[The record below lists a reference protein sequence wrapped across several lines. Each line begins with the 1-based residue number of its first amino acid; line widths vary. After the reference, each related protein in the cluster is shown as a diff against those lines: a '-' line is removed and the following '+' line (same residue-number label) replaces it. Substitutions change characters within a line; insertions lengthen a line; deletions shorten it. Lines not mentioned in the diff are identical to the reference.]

1 MPLYGDIMPQD
12 LHELPRFRDGLSY
25 VYLERCRIE
34 QDERS
39 IACYDLEGVTKIPC
53 ASLAV
58 IMLGPGVS
66 ISHEAIKTV
75 AQNGCLIVWSGE
87 EGVRFYAQGMGE
99 TRSSYKLIRQAAL
112 VSDPVQRLDVVRKM
126 YMMRF
131 KDIEGVEHHDLEELR
146 GMEGVRVR
154 TAYAQASKR
163 YDVAWSGRNYKRE
176 SWGSADTINRAL
188 SSANACLYGVC
199 HAAIVTAGY
208 SPALGFIHNG
218 KQLSF
223 VYDIADLYKT
233 ETTIPVAFK
242 VTAEG
247 NGDLERRIR
256 LELRDSFRENRI
268 LARIVD
274 DINELMGE
282 KDDRKDKDNFSED
295 AATPTPL
302 WNENEEELS
311 ERMGNAHHDS

>member
-1 MPLYGDIMPQD
+1 MPQD
-12 LHELPRFRDGLSY
+12 LHELPKFRDGLSY
-25 VYLERCRIE
+25 LYLERCKIE
-34 QDERS
+34 QDEKS
-39 IACYDLEGVTKIPC
+39 IASYDQEGVTKIPC

-58 IMLGPGVS
+58 IMLGPGAA
-66 ISHEAIKTV
+66 ISHEAIKTI
-75 AQNGCLIVWSGE
+75 AQNGCLLIWSGE

-112 VSDPVQRLDVVRKM
+112 VSDPVKRLEVVRKM

-131 KDIEGVEHHDLEELR
+131 QGIEGVENHDLEELR

-154 TAYAQASKR
+154 TAYAQASKK
-163 YDVAWSGRNYKRE
+163 YGVSWAGRSYKRD
-176 SWGSADTINRAL
+176 SWGSADPINRAL
-188 SSANACLYGVC
+188 SSANACLYGLC

-223 VYDIADLYKT
+223 VYDVADLYKT
-233 ETTIPVAFK
+233 ETIIPVAFK
-242 VTAEG
+242 ATAEG
-247 NGDLERRIR
+247 SEDLERRIR
-256 LELRDSFRENRI
+256 LELRDSFRERRI

-282 KDDRKDKDNFSED
+282 EDDPKDDDHFSED
-295 AATPTPL
+295 AARPAPL
-302 WNENEEELS
+302 WHEDEMELS
-311 ERMGNAHHDS
+311 ERMGNADHDS